1 MPTLILLI
9 PIFFTMN
16 MSWCVVIFFTE
27 RQKGILKYTIE
38 KGDVLNFERAKEWIK
53 ENNFDYIYIPL
64 DVDVMS
70 PEPNNFYA
78 RYFNNPELEDIP
90 DNAAVGKMQQQSV
103 WDFISTFSKEYDLVG
118 LALAEYL
125 PWSAKQMYNLMENT
139 KIFFDE

>member
-1 MPTLILLI
+1 MRSNLLYRK
-9 PIFFTMN
+9 TK
-16 MSWCVVIFFTE
+16 S
-27 RQKGILKYTIE
+27 ILKYTIE
-38 KGDVLNFERAKEWIK
+38 KGNILNFERAKEWIK
-53 ENNFDYIYIPL
+53 ENNFDYIYIHL

-78 RYFNNPELEDIP
+78 TYFNNPELEEIP

-118 LALAEYL
+118 LTLAEYL

-139 KIFFDE
+139 KIFF

>member
-1 MPTLILLI
+1 
-9 PIFFTMN
+9 
-16 MSWCVVIFFTE
+16 
-27 RQKGILKYTIE
+27 
-38 KGDVLNFERAKEWIK
+38 
-53 ENNFDYIYIPL
+53 
-64 DVDVMS
+64 MS

-125 PWSAKQMYNLMENT
+125 PWSAKQTYNLMENT